1 MKKCHKCSGK
11 GFILD
16 NFLAVKMNVNGFS
29 FYEKGIK
36 VPCQKCYGKG
46 KR

>member
-1 MKKCHKCSGK
+1 MKKCHNCSGK

-16 NFLAVKMNVNGFS
+16 NITSVKTTVNGFS

-36 VPCQKCYGKG
+36 VPCTKCYGQG
-46 KR
+46 KK